1 MPETL
6 SLSPA
11 FLAADAE
18 NPRLPQPNLGQRD
31 VVRAIASDQG
41 RKLVKLAGDI
51 TNHGLSPAELSI
63 VMEFHEDRNR
73 FVVLEGNRR
82 LAALRALENPELLVD
97 AVPANIVTAFRR
109 LSKKYQKTP
118 IDSVPCVLVGNRDEA
133 HHWIELKHA
142 GELEGA
148 GTVRWGAQ
156 ERGRFSARSTTLET
170 EIQVLDYLEA
180 NGHLTPQEKA
190 SVPIASWRRLIRSPD
205 VRSKL
210 GIETPGGKLKI
221 LAKEKDVSKALAYV
235 AKDLATGK
243 IRTGDIYTK
252 EDRMRYAESLPKSIV
267 VTPILKSGEGVDIGT
282 DVPDQKTKPEKTRI
296 RPPRAKLIP
305 TDCVLDI
312 TDSRIQDIVKELRR
326 LGLNEYTNA
335 VSVLFRVFVELSAD
349 SYVERTS
356 LSTAPSAKLSAKLRD
371 VVNDLVLRKKLTGQQ
386 AKPVR
391 RALQKDSFLAPS
403 IILFNEYVHNQYMFP
418 TPTDLRAS
426 WDSLQPF
433 ITAIWA
439 P

>member
-1 MPETL
+1 M
-6 SLSPA
+6 
-11 FLAADAE
+11 
-18 NPRLPQPNLGQRD
+18 
-31 VVRAIASDQG
+31 
-41 RKLVKLAGDI
+41 
-51 TNHGLSPAELSI
+51 
-63 VMEFHEDRNR
+63 
-73 FVVLEGNRR
+73 
-82 LAALRALENPELLVD
+82 
-97 AVPANIVTAFRR
+97 
-109 LSKKYQKTP
+109 
-118 IDSVPCVLVGNRDEA
+118 
-133 HHWIELKHA
+133 
-142 GELEGA
+142 EGA

-156 ERGRFSARSTTLET
+156 ERGRFRARNATLDP
-170 EIQVLDYLEA
+170 EIRVLDYLEA

-190 SVPIASWRRLIRSPD
+190 NVPIASWRRLIRSPD

-210 GIETPGGKLKI
+210 GIETPGGELKI
-221 LAKEKDVSKALAYV
+221 LAKERDVAKALTYV

-243 IRTGDIYTK
+243 IRTANIYTK
-252 EDRMRYAESLPKSIV
+252 DDRARYADSLPKSIV
-267 VTPILKSGEGVDIGT
+267 VTPILRSGEGVDIGT
-282 DVPDQKTKPEKTRI
+282 DVPDQKPRPQRPKPQPL
-296 RPPRAKLIP
+296 RPKLIP

-312 TDSRIQDIVKELRR
+312 TDSRIRDIAKELRR

-349 SYVERTS
+349 SYIERTS
-356 LSTAPSAKLSAKLRD
+356 LRTSPNAKLGVKLQD
-371 VVNDLVLRKKLTGQQ
+371 VVNDLASRKKLTVQQ

-403 IILFNEYVHNQYMFP
+403 IILFHEYIHNQYMFP